1 MFESSFRFIYFD
13 GNPNFYFKLHFV
25 IVGGRHLISGSAN
38 ILCIDC
44 IPHGNQFFFSHVS
57 NRWNTKSS
65 WYTAAWTLLLKF
77 FSFSAGLCL
86 TRHGTSLASV
96 ADLKTDSSEWRY
108 RNGNR
113 TSQSKFLMQLTVI
126 STSGSFRFLV
136 DGSFLL
142 TIVRR
147 TFIWPSSSY
156 AILSICA
163 FLIGVH

>member
-1 MFESSFRFIYFD
+1 M

-25 IVGGRHLISGSAN
+25 IVGGRHLMTGSAN
-38 ILCIDC
+38 IHCIDC
-44 IPHGNQFFFSHVS
+44 IPHGNQFFFTHVS

-65 WYTAAWTLLLKF
+65 WYTAAWALLLKF
-77 FSFSAGLCL
+77 FSFSAGLCV

-96 ADLKTDSSEWRY
+96 ADLKTDSSEWKY

-126 STSGSFRFLV
+126 SIWELPIPCWWKFFVNHRETNLY
-136 DGSFLL
+136 L
-142 TIVRR
+142 TTMRHNQ
-147 TFIWPSSSY
+147 
-156 AILSICA
+156 ICA